1 MPRAGTGRHGL
12 GGVTSRGS
20 EVLGS
25 SLEAPRE
32 AIAATSGRPTEAEHD
47 YPPSEVEATAGAT
60 WSNGS
65 PAPLSTWRPLG
76 QVGLTY
82 VVVES
87 PDGMYLIDQH
97 SAHERIQYEA
107 LKSASARPD
116 PLQRQS
122 LLVPEVI
129 DLTAA
134 QGVWLRENFGLLS
147 TLGYDLEPFSDPPG
161 VGVSTSASWASDTWL
176 VRAVPWSVA
185 ARGRRIDIGSL
196 IDGLVEREYGD
207 GPIED
212 QTRWAVA
219 CHSSVR
225 AGDRLSPPEMQSLLD
240 QLSRCDLRQTCPH
253 GRPTMIHLSHSQLA
267 REFGRSAPARSVM

>member
-1 MPRAGTGRHGL
+1 MLFR
-12 GGVTSRGS
+12 S
-20 EVLGS
+20 
-25 SLEAPRE
+25 
-32 AIAATSGRPTEAEHD
+32 
-47 YPPSEVEATAGAT
+47 
-60 WSNGS
+60 
-65 PAPLSTWRPLG
+65 PLG

-107 LKSASARPD
+107 LKSASAQAG

-122 LLVPEVI
+122 LLVPEAI
-129 DLTAA
+129 DLTVA
-134 QGVWLRENFGLLS
+134 QGLWLRENVGLLS
-147 TLGYDLEPFSDPPG
+147 TLGYDLEPFSDAPG
-161 VGVSTSASWASDTWL
+161 LGMSTPSTWASETWL

-225 AGDRLSPPEMQSLLD
+225 AGDRLSPPEMQ
-240 QLSRCDLRQTCPH
+240 
-253 GRPTMIHLSHSQLA
+253 
-267 REFGRSAPARSVM
+267 

>member
-1 MPRAGTGRHGL
+1 MGDVRL
-12 GGVTSRGS
+12 GERG
-20 EVLGS
+20 
-25 SLEAPRE
+25 A
-32 AIAATSGRPTEAEHD
+32 
-47 YPPSEVEATAGAT
+47 
-60 WSNGS
+60 S

-97 SAHERIQYEA
+97 SAHERVQYEA
-107 LKSASARPD
+107 LKAASARAE
-116 PLQRQS
+116 PLGRQS

-129 DLTAA
+129 ELTAA
-134 QGVWLRENFGLLS
+134 QGIWLRENVNLLES
-147 TLGYDLEPFSDPPG
+147 LGYELEPSAVTLAHIENPTEARM
-161 VGVSTSASWASDTWL
+161 STASWSSESWL

-185 ARGRRIDIGSL
+185 ARGRPADIGSL
-196 IDGLVEREYGD
+196 IDGMVEREYGD

-212 QTRWAVA
+212 QARWAVA

-225 AGDRLSPPEMQSLLD
+225 AGDRLSPPEMQALLD

-253 GRPTMIHLSHSQLA
+253 GRPTMIHLSHAQLA
-267 REFGRSAPARSVM
+267 REFGRS